1 MRRIFSKQKMVENV
15 AEVFRYDYH
24 ESLDVCMSQSAGLY
38 YSNGSPIN
46 LSQKKAKSD
55 ILLSGWDLGKG
66 NKLTLP
72 WKVCEC
78 VACLYGENYI
88 VAYTTWK
95 SYVLELVV
103 SQIPIGLWENESM
116 NGFNHMTELFCVTE
130 GFNTRLCVDDKLYWR
145 QYDSPSPSASFTA
158 YEYDYTDGTLIHREG
173 VEQDTQTLSGL
184 IISHGTSHVV
194 KLLRSGIW
202 CIHVM
207 PVDRNE
213 VSPAIVICPGGPYSP
228 IPDIVDLPDLY
239 KRMSENGYHVIIP
252 LRRGIVGISK
262 QWENALARN
271 YGIADVDDIL
281 SAAKEIVGD
290 TSLNIDSQR
299 IGLYGASYGGY
310 SALLISGKHN
320 KDSFFKS
327 IVSHCGVYDLVEY
340 PIHSSGDV
348 RAIMKEYGNT
358 THYDAYAENVK
369 FINPANYVCNWNMP
383 VLLIHTIDDMSTWFG
398 QSVKA
403 YNEAL
408 NKNKHAV
415 SLILAEGGHTYKI
428 KDERKVYDEIL
439 QFFDRTLREDGI

>member
-1 MRRIFSKQKMVENV
+1 
-15 AEVFRYDYH
+15 
-24 ESLDVCMSQSAGLY
+24 
-38 YSNGSPIN
+38 
-46 LSQKKAKSD
+46 
-55 ILLSGWDLGKG
+55 
-66 NKLTLP
+66 
-72 WKVCEC
+72 
-78 VACLYGENYI
+78 
-88 VAYTTWK
+88 
-95 SYVLELVV
+95 
-103 SQIPIGLWENESM
+103 M

-130 GFNTRLCVDDKLYWR
+130 GFNTRLRVDNKLYWR
-145 QYDSPSPSASFTA
+145 QYDSPSPSANFTA

-184 IISHGTSHVV
+184 ITSHGTSHVV
-194 KLLRSGIW
+194 KLLKSGIW

-320 KDSFFKS
+320 EDSFFKS

-358 THYDAYAENVK
+358 THYDAYAENVR
-369 FINPANYVCNWNMP
+369 FINPANYICNWNMP

-408 NKNKHAV
+408 NKNKHDV

-439 QFFDRTLREDGI
+439 QFYNKNLGNT